1 MTSTEQDETVSVP
14 TQSVHMPMNMDPE
27 TATYVAML
35 EGTIAALVISDC
47 KSRTLL
53 ELLTGDGWEAAR
65 VDFKGQTLIALAV
78 SALVK
83 QTGMDRVRAQVLVSK
98 RWQERNHP
106 ADYIVPQAVSP
117 DTYLATATAKTATS
131 SQLAAEPVDVSAR
144 VKDWRARQLAAAEN
158 VDPEATV
165 SAPNESVSDSTAKTE
180 SVGLSDEARN
190 AFFDSDGPKIS
201 KTNVP
206 KK

>member
-1 MTSTEQDETVSVP
+1 MTTTEPAEIESVP
-14 TQSVHMPMNMDPE
+14 MNSVHMPMNMDPE

-65 VDFKGQTLIALAV
+65 VDFNGKALIALAV

-83 QTGMDRVRAQVLVSK
+83 QTGMDRVKAQILVST

-117 DTYLATATAKTATS
+117 DAYIAKQSATS
-131 SQLAAEPVDVSAR
+131 SQLASGDVSMSDR
-144 VKDWRARQLAAAEN
+144 VTAWRARQLAAAEN
-158 VDPEATV
+158 VDPEQAEI
-165 SAPNESVSDSTAKTE
+165 SPDESVSDSSAKNE
-180 SVGLSDEARN
+180 SVVAKSE
-190 AFFDSDGPKIS
+190 
-201 KTNVP
+201 TTVP
-206 KK
+206 EK

>member
-1 MTSTEQDETVSVP
+1 MTSTVPDEIESVP
-14 TQSVHMPMNMDPE
+14 LQSVHMPMSMDSE

-47 KSRTLL
+47 KNRTLL

-83 QTGMDRVRAQVLVSK
+83 QTGMDRVKAQVLVSK

-117 DTYLATATAKTATS
+117 DAYVAKSGSNLADTS
-131 SQLAAEPVDVSAR
+131 QVPIDMSAR

-158 VDPEATV
+158 VAQEANEN
-165 SAPNESVSDSTAKTE
+165 SPNESGSDSNVENESIAVSPSESTE
-180 SVGLSDEARN
+180 NSGP
-190 AFFDSDGPKIS
+190 DGTQK
-201 KTNVP
+201 
-206 KK
+206 